1 MKTQI
6 EDVSQTQKRITI
18 EIPTEVV
25 DKEID
30 RITKGYSKQARLPG
44 FRPGKVPPSV
54 IKQRFKDQILH
65 DVMHALIPR
74 AIEDTLTERG
84 VEPVDTPN
92 VNDVDLKEGQ
102 PLKFTAAF
110 ETLPPVDPGDLSEI
124 SLRQPPTTT
133 DPDAVDQTLQRLRD
147 RAARLEPVEGRPAAA
162 GDTVI
167 GDLDRTDASG
177 DTDHHDAVPIELG
190 APANPPGFDEELIGL
205 VAGDE
210 KTFSVHFPDDYAV
223 KELAGTDVTYKI
235 KVKELRHRVLPEL
248 DDEFAKDLGEFETL
262 DALRERIEKDLGEE
276 AELAA
281 KRQVRNDLLRQ
292 LAQRVTFEVPSS
304 LIDREIDRRLEEF
317 ARRLLEQGVDPRQA
331 NVDWAQ
337 FRQAQREAARDAV
350 ASAIV
355 LDEIA
360 RRENLAVAAEDLD
373 KEIEQFAARSGRTPA
388 AVRAQLEKDGG
399 ISRLHAGLRREKAVD
414 YAMSRAKM
422 TAEWPAS
429 TGELDQ
435 SSDR

>member
-1 MKTQI
+1 MKTEFQ
-6 EDVSQTQKRITI
+6 DVSETQKRITI
-18 EIPTEVV
+18 EIPSDIV

-30 RITKGYSKQARLPG
+30 RVTKGYSKQARLPG

-92 VNDVDLKEGQ
+92 VKDVDLKEGQ

-110 ETLPPVDPGDLSEI
+110 ETVPPFDPGDLTTI
-124 SLRQPPTTT
+124 SLRQPPTTI
-133 DPDAVDQTLQRLRD
+133 DADAIEQTLRRLRD
-147 RAARLEPVEGRPAAA
+147 RAARLEPVEGRSAAA
-162 GDTVI
+162 GDTLI
-167 GDLDRTDASG
+167 ADLDRVDASG
-177 DTDHHDAVPIELG
+177 ETDHHDAVPIELG
-190 APANPPGFDEELIGL
+190 APANPPGFDAQLTGL
-205 VAGDE
+205 NAGDE
-210 KTFSVHFPDDYAV
+210 KTFAVHFPEDYTV
-223 KELAGTDVTYKI
+223 KELAGTDVTYTV
-235 KVKELRHRVLPEL
+235 KVKELRQRILPEL

-262 DALRERIEKDLGEE
+262 DALRERIEKDLTDE

-281 KRQVRNDLLRQ
+281 KRDVRNDLLKQ
-292 LAQRVTFEVPSS
+292 LAQRVTFTVPQS
-304 LIDREIDRRLEEF
+304 LVDREIDRRLEEF
-317 ARRLLEQGVDPRQA
+317 GRRLMEQGVDPRQA

-337 FRQAQREAARDAV
+337 FREAQRDPARDAV
-350 ASAIV
+350 AGALV

-360 RRENLAVAAEDLD
+360 RRENLAVGPEDLD
-373 KEIEQFAARSGRTPA
+373 KEIEQYATRSGRTPA

-399 ISRLHAGLRREKAVD
+399 IARLHAGLRREKAVD

-422 TAEWPAS
+422 TSE
-429 TGELDQ
+429 
-435 SSDR
+435 

>member
-1 MKTQI
+1 MKTEFQ
-6 EDVSQTQKRITI
+6 DVTETQKRITV
-18 EIPTEVV
+18 EIPSDVV

-30 RITKGYSKQARLPG
+30 RVTRGYSKQARLPG

-74 AIEDTLTERG
+74 AIEDSLTERG

-92 VNDVDLKEGQ
+92 VKDVDLKEGQ

-110 ETLPPVDPGDLSEI
+110 ETLPPFDPGDLATI
-124 SLRQPPTTT
+124 SLRQPPSTI
-133 DPDAVDQTLQRLRD
+133 DADAVDQTLQRLRD
-147 RAARLEPVEGRPAAA
+147 RAARLEPVEGRPAAE

-167 GDLDRTDASG
+167 ADLDRTDAKG
-177 DTDHHDAVPIELG
+177 ETDHHDAVPIELG
-190 APANPPGFDEELIGL
+190 AAANPPGFDANL
-205 VAGDE
+205 VGVNAGDA
-210 KTFSVHFPDDYAV
+210 KTFVVHFPDDYAV
-223 KELAGTDVTYKI
+223 KELAGTDVTYAI
-235 KVKELRHRVLPEL
+235 TVKELRHRVLPEL

-262 DALRERIEKDLGEE
+262 DALRDRVEKDLTEE

-281 KRQVRNDLLRQ
+281 KRQVRSDLLKQ
-292 LAQRVTFEVPSS
+292 LAQRITFEVPQA
-304 LIDREIDRRLEEF
+304 LVEREIDRRLEEF
-317 ARRLLEQGVDPRQA
+317 ARRLMEQGVDPRQA

-337 FRQAQREAARDAV
+337 FREAQRDPARDAV
-350 ASAIV
+350 ASALV

-360 RRENLAVAAEDLD
+360 RRENLVVGPEDLD
-373 KEIEQFAARSGRTPA
+373 KEIEQFAVRSGRTPA

-399 ISRLHAGLRREKAVD
+399 ISRLSAGLRREKAVD

-422 TAEWPAS
+422 ATE
-429 TGELDQ
+429 
-435 SSDR
+435 